1 MATYAFN
8 EDKLLIEVY
17 SKAETDALLA
27 DKVNES
33 TFTQQMANK
42 VSTTTFN
49 QAMANK
55 ADRNHTHAIAD
66 LSGNLPF
73 SRVTGLTFSL
83 SGTTLRITKS

>member
-17 SKAETDALLA
+17 SKEEQDVLLNSKVSTD
-27 DKVNES
+27 
-33 TFTQQMANK
+33 TFTQQMAGK

-49 QAMANK
+49 QAMTNK